1 MITEFAAAKINL
13 ALHVTGKR
21 QDGYHLLD
29 SAVMFASDAGDTL
42 EVSLADQA
50 SLTVSGPFSEGL
62 ETDCGNLVLAALS
75 VLQQHFPG
83 HVQPC
88 AFTLHKRLPVASGIG
103 GGSADAAAALRAIV
117 RLNDLTIEASE
128 LARLALHLGADVP
141 VCLASAACRMRGV
154 GEVID
159 NWQHAPSLHAVL
171 ANPLIGVSTAGIFR
185 HLGLFPGNIEGAG
198 ISHDF
203 GVAETTDSSL
213 DWLSGCRND
222 LQPAACLLQPEI
234 SDVLQSI
241 GQLPGCRLSRMSGSG
256 ATCFGLFEDAASAA
270 VAADSLSRQREGW
283 WVAATALV

>member
-29 SAVMFASDAGDTL
+29 SAVMFASEAGDML
-42 EVSLADQA
+42 EASLADKA

-62 ETDCGNLVLAALS
+62 ETDSGNLVLAALS
-75 VLQQHFPG
+75 ILQQRFPG

-88 AFTLHKRLPVASGIG
+88 AFTLHKKLPVASGIG

-117 RLNDLTIEASE
+117 RLNGLTIEASE
-128 LARLALHLGADVP
+128 LARLALQLGADVP
-141 VCLASAACRMRGV
+141 VCLASTACRMRGV

-159 NWQHAPSLHAVL
+159 DWEHAPSLHAVL
-171 ANPLIGVSTAGIFR
+171 VNPLIGVSTAGIFR
-185 HLGLFPGNIEGAG
+185 HLGLSPGKIEGAG
-198 ISHDF
+198 ILHGF
-203 GVAETTDSSL
+203 GVAETAGSSL
-213 DWLSGCRND
+213 NWLSGCRND

-241 GQLPGCRLSRMSGSG
+241 SQLPDCRLSRMSGSG

-270 VAADSLSRQREGW
+270 AAADSLTRQREGW